1 MGLPM
6 ILQAASQLKT
16 LFDRCVESLFGW
28 PFWVLAL
35 VVLGANVL
43 TQGVWMV
50 PSLDPVSLMARDVTQ
65 NPYPNSIMQF
75 LFSSFLMPLIAYAVG
90 LNRTPADYF
99 VLCALVLLVGMALGF
114 GSLRRRFGDETARVV
129 MLLFGATPLINVLLT
144 WIGYGDPL
152 VFALSTLLLA
162 LPAAHWRVLVG
173 ALLAVA
179 HFEQGCVILVLLLGL
194 LPFVDADQP
203 PRTRW
208 VGMAAMVAG
217 FAAGRIAIDLYFQF
231 HDFQIQN
238 TRSSLIF
245 DKVGPLRFLSD
256 TARYPLVLFFSLLN
270 VTWAAWLL
278 VVVGSW
284 RGDRRLFLVLCG
296 GMALCLGVTVF
307 VLDQTRVAALVTW
320 PLLAGAIIVAAREI
334 EGRLVLK
341 KLAVACFL
349 LGLVVPRVIVWE
361 GRIHTSSASF
371 TAMLITDTLGL
382 TDFIDQS
389 VSWWRITPFVGPKA
403 IEW

>member
-1 MGLPM
+1 M

-16 LFDRCVESLFGW
+16 LFDHSVDRLFAW
-28 PFWVLAL
+28 PFWLLAAL
-35 VVLGANVL
+35 VLGANIL

-50 PSLDPVSLMARDVTQ
+50 PSLDAVSLMARDVTQ
-65 NPYPNSIMQF
+65 NPYPNSVMQF

-90 LNRTPADYF
+90 LNKTPTDYF
-99 VLCALVLLVGMALGF
+99 TLCALVLLVGMMLGF
-114 GSLRRRFGDETARVV
+114 GSLRRRFGDQTARIV

-152 VFALSTLLLA
+152 TFTLATLLLA
-162 LPAAHWRVLVG
+162 LPAPALRALFG

-179 HFEQGCVILVLLLGL
+179 HFEQGCIIIALLCGL
-194 LPFVDADQP
+194 LPFVDADLKA
-203 PRTRW
+203 RTRW
-208 VGMAAMVAG
+208 LGMALMIAG
-217 FAAGRIAIDLYFQF
+217 FIAGKIAIDLYFQI
-231 HDFQIQN
+231 HNFQIVT
-238 TRSSLIF
+238 TRATLIF

-256 TARYPLVLFFSLLN
+256 TARYPLVLLFSILN

-284 RGDRRLFLVLCG
+284 RGNRRLFAVLLA

-307 VLDQTRVAALVTW
+307 VLDQTRVGALLTW
-320 PLLAGAIIVAAREI
+320 PLLAGAVIVAARDIDSRELLK
-334 EGRLVLK
+334 RL
-341 KLAVACFL
+341 AAACFL
-349 LGLVVPRVIVWE
+349 LGLIVPRVIVWE

-371 TAMLITDTLGL
+371 TAMLVTDTLGL

-389 VSWWRITPFVGPKA
+389 VPWWRVTPFAAPKA
-403 IEW
+403 INW